1 MLKFFNYSSVEACYE
16 RIPREDIDL
25 AEECLKQGD
34 SLINKMREDFKR
46 RSLEE
51 LSQELE
57 EFLADVSCYGD
68 LVKAIPDLTLVFS
81 KLGILN
87 EYGKEELLRHIPL
100 QQLIKYINDKGPAS
114 DQILAFLAY
123 QNEDVDDYEILESQ
137 TNTMESLDS
146 DLDRAKILLFGG
158 NIIFLP
164 YVKDLYYR
172 NQIVKAKSEF
182 NFSIEDLLNEIK
194 IYDAHKKYISEI
206 EDENVRAKYISSIED
221 NDMKQ
226 ALLETI
232 KEKDNRMLVIESFQ
246 REIDP
251 EIASLDELVRTMITE
266 FFEDRLGENY
276 TDEMRERLQN
286 VFARIDVC
294 FEGLYQTENGKANHV
309 LKRTSISNKR
319 KNSINRNIGFLIHEY
334 AHHFSLFDYSYT
346 ADGTCTDIEEGMAD
360 TFSDLVVNHYI
371 SKHKCVILDGKKVRI
386 DSPYFTYS
394 GYDTENSWAR
404 TMLAGLE
411 SKGRDIDAMAEYL
424 LGNKNKFAEMIFG
437 RETAESKNRTKF
449 GETLIYTNVS
459 ELYYS
464 KTLDFSNID
473 ENSIYYRRNCIL
485 PFYQIQ
491 KRIGGKEDLVSAALT
506 GNRYLASD
514 IANQYFN
521 GKKFYE
527 VPEAEFERFMRLI
540 DGKLEQ
546 NGGLGIIIDIDI
558 WKNEIINTLTD
569 QEIKEFSF
577 EILERISAIWGKT
590 INAGT
595 NLERVMRLALE
606 EETRKIAEG
615 QSIDISRAKRN
626 VIMEKYAK
634 CFTEN
639 NESNMY
645 INDYINDFC
654 FEVSQAEQS
663 QKAGNKTILG
673 MMANAIRSF
682 ARTKGVPEEK
692 ANARNLL
699 NSLIR
704 TPFTKGKEEK

>member
-1 MLKFFNYSSVEACYE
+1 MM
-16 RIPREDIDL
+16 PREDIELVEDL
-25 AEECLKQGD
+25 LNQQECYDL
-34 SLINKMREDFKR
+34 LINKMKKDFKGK
-46 RSLEE
+46 SPEE

-57 EFLADVSCYGD
+57 EFLTDVECYGD
-68 LVKAIPDLTLVFS
+68 LVKAIPDLKLVLDKLETLSDDEKFTLLS
-81 KLGILN
+81 NIPQ
-87 EYGKEELLRHIPL
+87 EY
-100 QQLIKYINDKGPAS
+100 LIKYINDKGQAS
-114 DQILAFLAY
+114 DEILVFLANPNY
-123 QNEDVDDYEILESQ
+123 HMFDSTSQFLEFR

-146 DLDRAKILLFGG
+146 DLNRAKILLFGG
-158 NIIFLP
+158 DITFLP
-164 YVKDLYYR
+164 YIQDLYYR

-182 NFSIEDLLNEIK
+182 NFSTEDLLGEIE
-194 IYDAHKKYISEI
+194 IYNAHLKKLSEI
-206 EDENVRAKYISSIED
+206 EDENARAEYISTIED

-226 ALLETI
+226 ALLETLE
-232 KEKDNRMLVIESFQ
+232 EKDNRMLVIESFL
-246 REIDP
+246 REVDP

-276 TDEMRERLQN
+276 TDEKRERLQN
-286 VFARIDVC
+286 VFARTDVC
-294 FEGLYQTENGKANHV
+294 FEELYQTENGKANHV
-309 LKRTSISNKR
+309 LKRTSISNKH

-334 AHHFSLFDYSYT
+334 AHHFSFFDYSYT

-360 TFSDLVVNHYI
+360 TFSDLVVNHYL
-371 SKHKCVILDGKKVRI
+371 SRHKYVILDGKKVRI

-394 GYDTENSWAR
+394 GYDTENAWAR

-424 LGNKNKFAEMIFG
+424 LGNKNKFAEMIWG
-437 RETAESKNRTKF
+437 RETAESKNCTKF

-527 VPEAEFERFMRLI
+527 LPEAEFERFMRLI
-540 DGKLEQ
+540 DGQLEQ

-626 VIMEKYAK
+626 VIMERYAE

-639 NESNMY
+639 SESNMY

-673 MMANAIRSF
+673 MVAKVIRSF
-682 ARTKGVPEEK
+682 ARTEGVPEEK
-692 ANARNLL
+692 VNARNAL
-699 NSLIR
+699 NTLGR
-704 TPFTKGKEEK
+704 NLFNKGKEEK